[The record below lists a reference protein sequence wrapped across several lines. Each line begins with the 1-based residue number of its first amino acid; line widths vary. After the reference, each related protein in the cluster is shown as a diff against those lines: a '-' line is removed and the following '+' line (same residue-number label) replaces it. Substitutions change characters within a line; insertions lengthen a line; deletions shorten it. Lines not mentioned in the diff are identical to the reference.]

1 VEQAK
6 RAMGMDRKARRGASV
21 SFVPQGSWPNFVLFQ
36 DRVETSF
43 IFF

>member
-21 SFVPQGSWPNFVLFQ
+21 SFVLLGSRPNFAIFEGC
-36 DRVETSF
+36 VETSF

>member
-6 RAMGMDRKARRGASV
+6 RAMGMDRKARRGASF
-21 SFVPQGSWPNFVLFQ
+21 SFVLLGSRPNFVLFEN
-36 DRVETSF
+36 RVETSF